1 MSAPDLL
8 SLDNWLGLLLR
19 LGLALLVGALVGLE
33 REASHKPAGL
43 RTHMLVSLGAAF
55 FVLVPIQLGSVQ
67 ADLDPLSRVIQG
79 VAAGIGFIG
88 AGVILQDAQ
97 ENGRVSVRGLTTA
110 ASTWVAAALGIAAG
124 CGLWELG
131 LIGALM
137 VLLTLTLV
145 KRLETWL

>member
-1 MSAPDLL
+1 MSGINLLAPD
-8 SLDNWLGLLLR
+8 WLGLLLR
-19 LGLALLVGALVGLE
+19 LGFALFIGALVGLE
-33 REASHKPAGL
+33 REANDKPAGL

-67 ADLDPLSRVIQG
+67 GDLDPLSRVIQG

-88 AGVILQDAQ
+88 AGVILRDAQ
-97 ENGRVSVRGLTTA
+97 ENGRVSVHGLTTA

-124 CGLWELG
+124 CGLWQLG

>member
-8 SLDNWLGLLLR
+8 SPDNWLGLLLR
-19 LGLALLVGALVGLE
+19 LGLALFIGALVGLE

-43 RTHMLVSLGAAF
+43 RTHMLVSFGAAF
-55 FVLVPIQLGSVQ
+55 FVLVPIQLGSAQ
-67 ADLDPLSRVIQG
+67 ANLDPLSRVIQG

-88 AGVILQDAQ
+88 AGVILRDVQ
-97 ENGRVSVRGLTTA
+97 ENNRVSVRGLTTA

-124 CGLWELG
+124 CGLWKLG

-137 VLLTLTLV
+137 ALLTLNLV